1 MLKRGE
7 GIYDL
12 PGLLEALYWESGP
25 GGDRGVNSI
34 IIEYYVNEKPQVC
47 IRFTVEGGSTTPD
60 RFIPFEPQLLIE
72 AFREGLVDITGVSLP
87 PSVYFYRLSLKGRE
101 ERNRKRAGTSSE

>member
-1 MLKRGE
+1 MIKRGE

-34 IIEYYVNEKPQVC
+34 IIEYYVKEKPQVR
-47 IRFTVEGGSTTPD
+47 IRFIVEGGSTTPD
-60 RFIPFEPQLLIE
+60 RLIPFEPQLLIE
-72 AFREGLVDITGVSLP
+72 AFREGLVDTTGVSLP

-101 ERNRKRAGTSSE
+101 KRNKNRKGSDS